1 MEQRRGGPSLAP
13 PPTGLGRARSVTLSL
28 CRRSSAVSC
37 AVAPVAAAPVAAL
50 ADAGAMAATD
60 IARQVVS
67 AGLGCRRRGRG
78 PGKGGGDLA
87 AATAAARAAGSIRSQ
102 GAAGLLLPGSAAHS
116 PSLSPRALVAGGWGG
131 LAEAAGRQL
140 NLHCPR
146 AAVSAAASLA
156 AAAAAPLGRCR
167 MNGRTG
173 RRALGVPDPQVSLP
187 PAVGPRPC
195 VQPPPGTRASCG
207 RGARGWGETGPG
219 GGEW

>member
-1 MEQRRGGPSLAP
+1 MEQESGGPSLAP

-87 AATAAARAAGSIRSQ
+87 AATAAAKAAGSIRSQ

-116 PSLSPRALVAGGWGG
+116 PSLSPRALVAGG
-131 LAEAAGRQL
+131 
-140 NLHCPR
+140 
-146 AAVSAAASLA
+146 
-156 AAAAAPLGRCR
+156 
-167 MNGRTG
+167 
-173 RRALGVPDPQVSLP
+173 
-187 PAVGPRPC
+187 
-195 VQPPPGTRASCG
+195 CG
-207 RGARGWGETGPG
+207 GPG
-219 GGEW
+219 GGCGPAAELALPKSCSERRRLPRRSGRRAAGALPNEWPNGPPSPRGPRPPGLASSCRRAAPLRPAAPRDPGLLRKRGAGLG